1 MLNVRILTKKV
12 TRLLAQEG
20 IAPMCRRALKHL
32 RTRRQQD
39 AFDLEHGTET
49 SGLEPLWKLSIDS
62 PNARYGE
69 RYEATTSQELLT
81 VLEYLKVPAQDFS
94 FIDLGCGKGR
104 TLIVAARFGFGKVIG
119 VEFAQELAA
128 TAQNN
133 IASQALHNTV
143 VLQADA
149 AQFIFPPGGKIIY
162 LYNPFSSEVLS
173 HVLKNLSACKN
184 EIFYVVYK
192 SPRCSDL
199 LDSCDFLRRHDR
211 APNAEHI
218 AIWHSLAPTAGAFT
232 EIAACQ

>member
-12 TRLLAQEG
+12 TRILSQEG
-20 IAPMCRRALKHL
+20 IAPMCRRALTHL
-32 RTRRQQD
+32 RARRQQD

-69 RYEATTSQELLT
+69 RYEATTPQELLA
-81 VLEYLKVPAQDFS
+81 VLEFLKVPAKDFS

-128 TAQNN
+128 TAQAN
-133 IASQALHNTV
+133 IASQALHNAV

-149 AQFIFPPGGKIIY
+149 AQFAFPQGGKVVY

-173 HVLKNLSACKN
+173 RVLDNLRACSD
-184 EIFYVVYK
+184 EALYLVYK
-192 SPRCSDL
+192 SPRCAAL
-199 LDSCDFLRRHDR
+199 LDGCDFLKRHDR
-211 APNAEHI
+211 APGAEHI
-218 AIWHSLAPTAGAFT
+218 AIWHGVMSKARLAVEKVA
-232 EIAACQ
+232 